1 MKDLNDGISPQMT
14 SKEYQ
19 KVTNGYVGVI
29 LQSKVTVYYYIRRLL
44 Y

>member
-19 KVTNGYVGVI
+19 KVTNGYVGEVSTI
-29 LQSKVTVYYYIRRLL
+29 SLVLSFKIEFAA
-44 Y
+44 